1 MTLADSIIK
10 YYRSPELL
18 SAESAAE
25 ELRRPGL
32 LGYLAGCLG
41 LFAYLRM
48 SSSVFP
54 GLTAFILFVII
65 TLLTEAMNAG
75 LAHFFLNISGKKGSA
90 ASMFYIF
97 GCSSFIY
104 TFAIAAGIID
114 NFSAT
119 AGACVITVL
128 AVWVFILRIKLIRR
142 AYINVSAGRA
152 FAAMLVPGIILH
164 SLLWIS
170 LIYWIACSIWA
181 MKMM

>member
-1 MTLADSIIK
+1 
-10 YYRSPELL
+10 
-18 SAESAAE
+18 
-25 ELRRPGL
+25 
-32 LGYLAGCLG
+32 
-41 LFAYLRM
+41 
-48 SSSVFP
+48 
-54 GLTAFILFVII
+54 
-65 TLLTEAMNAG
+65 
-75 LAHFFLNISGKKGSA
+75 
-90 ASMFYIF
+90 MFYIF

-119 AGACVITVL
+119 AGACVITVI

-142 AYINVSAGRA
+142 AYSNVSAGRA